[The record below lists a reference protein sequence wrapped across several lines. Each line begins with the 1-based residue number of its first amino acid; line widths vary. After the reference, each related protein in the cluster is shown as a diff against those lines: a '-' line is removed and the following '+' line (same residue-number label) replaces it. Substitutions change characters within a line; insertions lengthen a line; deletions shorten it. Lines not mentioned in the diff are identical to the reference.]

1 MDDIAPEVV
10 SIADACLGGLQGR
23 SALLIGPKEQ
33 SSLYDQLLR
42 RAHMENIF
50 QEETSTEVSALLPHV
65 QLVISMPTSFHSSG
79 THGGG
84 NLSVAVSVPTLTAAI
99 IAKGCERRRTPLLIF
114 DLDPS
119 SSVEEL
125 AGLLPSVCL
134 YTPEDLRSMLP
145 EPKAVKMMAS

>member
-33 SSLYDQLLR
+33 SSLYGQLLR
-42 RAHMENIF
+42 RARMENIF
-50 QEETSTEVSALLPHV
+50 QEETSTDVSALLPHV
-65 QLVISMPTSFHSSG
+65 QLVISMPAPFHSSDKR
-79 THGGG
+79 GG

-145 EPKAVKMMAS
+145 KPQAVKMMAS